1 MKNRHQRQAQ
11 QLAKKQER
19 QHAHAPSIKAIIKL
33 GEIFPHRVVS
43 LQIGL
48 AFNPHAG
55 MGSEEAASWSVVD
68 VDTGKVIHSGLT
80 RSQVEELRR

>member
-11 QLAKKQER
+11 QLAKKVER
-19 QHAHAPSIKAIIKL
+19 KNAPSIKAILKL
-33 GEIFPHRVVS
+33 AEIFPHRVVS

-68 VDTGKVIHSGLT
+68 VDTGKVIHAGLT

>member
-19 QHAHAPSIKAIIKL
+19 QHAPSIKAILKL
-33 GEIFPHRVVS
+33 AEIFPHRVVS

-55 MGSEEAASWSVVD
+55 GREEAASWSVVD
-68 VDTGKVIHSGLT
+68 VDGKVIHRGLT
-80 RSQVEELRR
+80 RRQVEELR